1 MAIESD
7 TTDPPAIDIDRLVE
21 RPLTI
26 EDAGQIAEIN
36 HQMEQ
41 AEPADTHLSE
51 ADVLEELTGP
61 TVDLTRA
68 SSGLFDGDL
77 LVGYTAIAAIADATA
92 WKAHLDGGVRTAWT
106 RRGLGGR
113 LLRTAESQARAWKE
127 EKFPELPGEL
137 SMWLEQSR
145 VSTAA
150 LADAEGFETF
160 RYFFRMQRDL
170 AQPVQ
175 KIPPAA
181 GFTIRPYM
189 EADADPVR
197 LARNDA
203 FADHWGSLE
212 SSPERW
218 QAHMVGAQAFRPQQS
233 FVAVVDSGGRAGR
246 IAAFVMAEEFD
257 AETTAR
263 GYRTGYIALVGTVRE
278 ARGNGL
284 ASALLARQ
292 LQSMQDD
299 GYQRAELGV
308 DSDSPTG
315 AGRIYQRSGFVELER
330 NRVAGMRFGPATAG
344 G

>member
-1 MAIESD
+1 MATESD
-7 TTDPPAIDIDRLVE
+7 ITDTKMIDVDRLVE
-21 RPLTI
+21 RALTAK
-26 EDAGQIAEIN
+26 DAGQIAEVN

-41 AEPADTHLSE
+41 AEPADIHLSE

-61 TVDLTRA
+61 TVDLERA
-68 SSGLFDGDL
+68 SCGLLDGDV
-77 LVGYTAIAAIADATA
+77 LVGYSTVAAIADATA
-92 WKAHLDGGVRTAWT
+92 WKAHLDGGVRTEWT

-113 LLRTAESQARAWKE
+113 LLRTAGRQARAWKE
-127 EKFPELPGEL
+127 EKYPDLPGEL
-137 SMWLEQSR
+137 LMWIEQSR

-170 AQPVQ
+170 AQPVE
-175 KIPPAA
+175 KLAPAA
-181 GFTIRPYM
+181 GFTIRPYLD
-189 EADADPVR
+189 ADAEPVR

-212 SSPERW
+212 SSPQRW
-218 QAHMVGAQAFRPQQS
+218 QAQMVGAQAFRPQQS
-233 FVAVVDSGGRAGR
+233 FVAVVDSGERAGR

-257 AETTAR
+257 AETAAR

-292 LQSMQDD
+292 LQSMQED

-315 AGRIYQRSGFVELER
+315 AGRIYQRSGFVELEH
-330 NRVAGMRFGPATAG
+330 NRVAGKRFGPPVADG
-344 G
+344 